1 MSDYRPI
8 SLCNVIYKII
18 SKVMSNRLKQI
29 LPQLI
34 SPTQSA
40 FVPSS
45 LITDN
50 VLVAYKTLHSM
61 HRRKSGKKCSI
72 ALKLDISKAYDR
84 IKWDFLKN
92 IMLRLGFPGA
102 WIDQVMT
109 CVSSSS
115 FSVLINGKA
124 YGNIIPTKGLCQW
137 DLLSPYLFL
146 LCAERFTSLLAR
158 VEEEGRLHGISICWR
173 APTISHLL
181 FADNSLLFCQANQ
194 EEVRCISDTLLLY
207 AASSG

>member
-1 MSDYRPI
+1 MIATVLEFLNSSNMNPDINYTHILLIPKVNSAEKMSDYRPI

-40 FVPSS
+40 FVPS
-45 LITDN
+45 N

-84 IKWDFLKN
+84 IK
-92 IMLRLGFPGA
+92 
-102 WIDQVMT
+102 
-109 CVSSSS
+109 
-115 FSVLINGKA
+115 
-124 YGNIIPTKGLCQW
+124 
-137 DLLSPYLFL
+137 
-146 LCAERFTSLLAR
+146 
-158 VEEEGRLHGISICWR
+158 
-173 APTISHLL
+173 
-181 FADNSLLFCQANQ
+181 
-194 EEVRCISDTLLLY
+194 
-207 AASSG
+207 

>member
-1 MSDYRPI
+1 MQEVLSKEYSADEIKVVLFQMGPTKVPRPDGMNALFYQKFQHIVGDDVIATVLEFLNSSNMNLDINYTHIVLIPKVNSAEKMSDYRPI

-18 SKVMSNRLKQI
+18 SKVMSNKLKQI

-61 HRRKSGKKCSI
+61 HRRKSGKKCSL

-84 IKWDFLKN
+84 IK
-92 IMLRLGFPGA
+92 
-102 WIDQVMT
+102 
-109 CVSSSS
+109 
-115 FSVLINGKA
+115 
-124 YGNIIPTKGLCQW
+124 
-137 DLLSPYLFL
+137 
-146 LCAERFTSLLAR
+146 
-158 VEEEGRLHGISICWR
+158 
-173 APTISHLL
+173 
-181 FADNSLLFCQANQ
+181 
-194 EEVRCISDTLLLY
+194 
-207 AASSG
+207 

>member
-1 MSDYRPI
+1 MIATVLEFLNSSNMNLDINYTHIVLVPKVNSAEKMSDYRPI

-18 SKVMSNRLKQI
+18 SKVMSNKLKQI

-61 HRRKSGKKCSI
+61 HRRKSGKKCSL

-84 IKWDFLKN
+84 IK
-92 IMLRLGFPGA
+92 
-102 WIDQVMT
+102 
-109 CVSSSS
+109 
-115 FSVLINGKA
+115 
-124 YGNIIPTKGLCQW
+124 
-137 DLLSPYLFL
+137 
-146 LCAERFTSLLAR
+146 
-158 VEEEGRLHGISICWR
+158 
-173 APTISHLL
+173 
-181 FADNSLLFCQANQ
+181 
-194 EEVRCISDTLLLY
+194 
-207 AASSG
+207 